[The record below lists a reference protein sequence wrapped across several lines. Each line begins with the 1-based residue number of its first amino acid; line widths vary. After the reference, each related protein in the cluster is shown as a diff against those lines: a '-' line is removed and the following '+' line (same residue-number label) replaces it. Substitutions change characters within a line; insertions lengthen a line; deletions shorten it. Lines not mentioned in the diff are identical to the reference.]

1 MKILLLSDIHS
12 NAVSL
17 RKVLENEKDVDKI
30 LCAGD
35 HVDYGLYPK
44 EVLSMVA
51 GYNITS
57 VRGNHDDHM
66 LKTWEEIKQ
75 GVKQDEFKWIH
86 HNADILNQADIDF
99 LRSFPK
105 TISFDLGNIG
115 YVLQHQWKENSYET
129 IQSEYH
135 FDQFWEEHYTGR
147 LQGNFEKRIIFG
159 HTHRQGIHYVNNNK
173 LWLNPGSLSYR
184 RPDDPTKDAHYM
196 ILQDENIIFK
206 QTPYE
211 KAKLMNEVNKW
222 KGKIKQKD
230 MDVALFFFGEDER

>member
-44 EVLSMVA
+44 EVLSMVDE
-51 GYNITS
+51 YNITS

-135 FDQFWEEHYTGR
+135 FDQFWEEHYTGK
-147 LQGNFEKRIIFG
+147 LQGNFEKELFLVILIDKAYITLITISFG
-159 HTHRQGIHYVNNNK
+159 LILGACHTED
-173 LWLNPGSLSYR
+173 L
-184 RPDDPTKDAHYM
+184 M
-196 ILQDENIIFK
+196 ILQKMLII
-206 QTPYE
+206 
-211 KAKLMNEVNKW
+211 
-222 KGKIKQKD
+222 
-230 MDVALFFFGEDER
+230 

>member
-51 GYNITS
+51 EYNITS

-115 YVLQHQWKENSYET
+115 YVLQHQWKKNSYET

-135 FDQFWEEHYTGR
+135 FDQFWEEHYTGE
-147 LQGNFEKRIIFG
+147 LHGDFEKRNIFG

-211 KAKLMNEVNKW
+211 KAELMNEVNKW